1 VRCPRPGQR
10 HAGESRS
17 GPVSRESRASAAF
30 DRPAA
35 RQHTASAAP
44 LDRDA
49 ARAPAGAGGARA
61 AVGALA
67 EPRAGRAAA
76 GGRRGAAPRAHQR
89 RPLPDPRQQVASPAR
104 LRRARAA
111 TPLTGRA
118 RRRRPR
124 RAPGSPRL
132 AHCLP
137 AALRATWTRDA
148 ALPGRRVPDAGAQ
161 LAAALAAPAEL
172 EALFRLAAR
181 PSRACLAAAS
191 PQVLLGALEGPGGAH
206 HAAVD
211 WAVDAGGF
219 CACLEALGAL
229 QVSRAP
235 LREETRWRLRTQPLD
250 ALGVADTVF
259 RYGGRDETCPVSTG
273 SV

>member
-1 VRCPRPGQR
+1 M
-10 HAGESRS
+10 
-17 GPVSRESRASAAF
+17 
-30 DRPAA
+30 
-35 RQHTASAAP
+35 
-44 LDRDA
+44 
-49 ARAPAGAGGARA
+49 
-61 AVGALA
+61 
-67 EPRAGRAAA
+67 
-76 GGRRGAAPRAHQR
+76 
-89 RPLPDPRQQVASPAR
+89 
-104 LRRARAA
+104 
-111 TPLTGRA
+111 
-118 RRRRPR
+118 
-124 RAPGSPRL
+124 
-132 AHCLP
+132 
-137 AALRATWTRDA
+137 
-148 ALPGRRVPDAGAQ
+148 PDAGAQ

-259 RYGGRDETCPVSTG
+259 RYPGPRGVRQALDRGRRRCTPAGRARLRAQGRARARVTRARG
-273 SV
+273 RARRR